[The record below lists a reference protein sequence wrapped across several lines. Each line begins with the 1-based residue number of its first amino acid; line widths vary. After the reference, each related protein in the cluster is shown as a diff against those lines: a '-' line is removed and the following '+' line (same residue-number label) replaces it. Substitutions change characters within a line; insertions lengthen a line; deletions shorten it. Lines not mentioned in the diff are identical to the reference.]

1 MAKKNYSLPL
11 RLRKLFLLLGQT
23 TPLISASSSSPSTGE
38 NPSYRECQPHIDATI
53 RNLAAKA
60 IVAGETPSEDI
71 KPEDY
76 GRRTSRS
83 F

>member
-1 MAKKNYSLPL
+1 MC
-11 RLRKLFLLLGQT
+11 
-23 TPLISASSSSPSTGE
+23 TPLNITSAAPSPGE

-71 KPEDY
+71 NPDDY
-76 GRRTSRS
+76 GE
-83 F
+83 